1 MKVIINLFGTDIRL
15 KQEVSLEPASP
26 ALIDV
31 LRALKD
37 QYQGQLEG
45 FIQDDLALV
54 EGSVILVNGRNIA
67 SLDRFETKIHDGD
80 ELTFTV
86 LVAGG

>member
-1 MKVIINLFGTDIRL
+1 MDVIINVFGSEIVL
-15 KQEVSLEPASP
+15 KQEVSLKPASST
-26 ALIDV
+26 LRDV

-37 QYQGQLEG
+37 QDEAPLGR
-45 FIQDDLALV
+45 FIKDDLTPV
-54 EGSVILVNGRNIA
+54 EGSVILLNGRNIK
-67 SLDRFETKIHDGD
+67 SFDRFEIRIDDGD